1 MPFEGFTFDD
11 SVGRT
16 EQARARV
23 PEGYYLVEAEKVD
36 PTSADYDKTPGIFVT
51 YRIVQGPRS
60 APGVGVGGK
69 LRDYNTI
76 KKDAQFGLG
85 MTLGALGM
93 DALAKGLAG
102 RAIPNYQTFQALCG
116 QLEAR
121 MKGKRAVA
129 LIADQPG
136 NNGRPF
142 SGIESLFKADQWD
155 DLSGAMVVAANGPVP
170 TGSMGAAARPPAP
183 AASTDEDNIFADLDN
198 R

>member
-1 MPFEGFTFDD
+1 MPFEAFSFDD

-36 PTSADYDKTPGIFVT
+36 PTPADYERTTGVFVT
-51 YRIVQGPRS
+51 WRICEGPRS
-60 APGVGVGGK
+60 NPGVGKGGK
-69 LRDYNTI
+69 LRDYNTM

-85 MTLGALGM
+85 MTLGAIGM
-93 DALAKGLAG
+93 EQLAKGLAG
-102 RAIPNYQTFQALCG
+102 RSIANYQAFQALCG
-116 QLEAR
+116 QLESR

-142 SGIESLFKADQWD
+142 SGIESLFPVSQWD
-155 DLSGAMVVAANGPVP
+155 ELSGAMVVASNGPLP
-170 TGSMGAAARPPAP
+170 TNSTGAAVRPPA
-183 AASTDEDNIFADLDN
+183 DDDNIFAELDS